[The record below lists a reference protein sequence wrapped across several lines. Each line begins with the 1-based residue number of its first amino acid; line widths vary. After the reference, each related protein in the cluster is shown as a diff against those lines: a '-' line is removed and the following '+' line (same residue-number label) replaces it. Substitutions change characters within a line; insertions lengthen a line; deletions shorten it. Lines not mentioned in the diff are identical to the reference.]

1 MNNYPRIVGHVCD
14 YFYVTKHTCRNGY
27 PVYSEYLS
35 SVTVTAET
43 FLSYPALGLNFLI
56 FYESCDCKIC

>member
-1 MNNYPRIVGHVCD
+1 MFAITPTSQNTRAEI
-14 YFYVTKHTCRNGY
+14 Y

-35 SVTVTAET
+35 AVTVTAET